1 MQNSKADYAMEA
13 ILYVIR
19 YWRKVYFSSAIQWE
33 QKSPSP
39 LLPDS
44 ASNVVQKFCALEWGV
59 SWMAG
64 LHAPTG
70 WGWPDEL
77 HPTDPAH
84 AAETGMGCRGRTEPS
99 NPNQD
104 RSGTAT
110 SSWDAHRFPVRWNPS
125 KGYSPQSEQLSLDKS
140 ICERSR
146 DMEKKHEKWDS
157 KTANIWRK

>member
-104 RSGTAT
+104 RST
-110 SSWDAHRFPVRWNPS
+110 STMGGWDAHPLAWPAHPCRGGNLPGWYVSGRLHTWKRMEEYSIILSTLLPSLNP
-125 KGYSPQSEQLSLDKS
+125 
-140 ICERSR
+140 
-146 DMEKKHEKWDS
+146 M
-157 KTANIWRK
+157 TF